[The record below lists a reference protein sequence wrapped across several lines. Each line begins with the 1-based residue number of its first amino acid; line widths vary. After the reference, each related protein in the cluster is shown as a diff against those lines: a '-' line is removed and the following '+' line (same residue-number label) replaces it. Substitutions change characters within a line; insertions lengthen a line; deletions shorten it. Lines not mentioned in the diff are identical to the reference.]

1 MVQTR
6 ALKQK
11 LLIIAGPT
19 CVGKTKLA
27 MDCYDLLNCELIS
40 ADSMQIYRGCDIA
53 TAKVSKSELKK
64 YPHKNI
70 DIIDFNQSYSV
81 AEFKAATLKQ
91 IDDIS
96 EQGKLPILVGGT
108 GLYIESLLF
117 TYDFNNCS
125 KNDELRKKYSDLYD
139 EVGGEELIAKIR
151 TCNPS
156 LAEDLHPNNKK
167 LILRKLEIAFL
178 GETND
183 SSDKKN
189 FENSN
194 FDYQIVFLNKD
205 REQLYSD
212 INARIDIMVQ
222 SGLIEEAK
230 KLFDYE
236 RQNNVTLQVSSAI
249 GYKELY
255 PYFNGEVS
263 LNDAIEKIKQHTRNY
278 AKRQITWY
286 KRYTSNIEWVN
297 NNSADNYKNLLN
309 YLTEKYADY
318 LKK

>member
-1 MVQTR
+1 MVQAR

-19 CVGKTKLA
+19 CVGKTRLA

-53 TAKVSKSELKK
+53 TAKISKSELGK

-125 KNDELRKKYSDLYD
+125 KNDEFRKKYSDLYD
-139 EVGGEELIAKIR
+139 KVGGEELIKKIR
-151 TCNPS
+151 TCNPL

-167 LILRKLEIAFL
+167 LILRKLEIALL

-183 SSDKKN
+183 TSDKKN

-255 PYFNGEVS
+255 PYFNGEIS

-286 KRYTSNIEWVN
+286 KRYTFNIEWVN
-297 NNSADNYKNLLN
+297 NNSEDNYKNLLS
-309 YLTEKYADY
+309 YLTEKYTDY